1 MSTDLPASVDGPTIA
16 PRGAI
21 RPSEAGPRPFALAVR
36 DAVLQAP
43 DVAGLSAGIL
53 GEIATYLPG
62 DRVAGVRVA
71 DDGVHVHVVLTPAGA
86 ERIPAVAGTVH
97 GAVQHVLRASG
108 AFKASDAPA
117 PGVAIHVHVED
128 VAVTS
133 GGECEERKDER

>member
-1 MSTDLPASVDGPTIA
+1 VSADLPASVDGPTIA

-21 RPSEAGPRPFALAVR
+21 RPSEAGSRPFARAVR

-71 DDGVHVHVVLTPAGA
+71 DDGVHVHVVITTAGA
-86 ERIPAVAGTVH
+86 ERIPAVAGAVH
-97 GAVQHVLRASG
+97 GAVQHVLRKSG
-108 AFKASDAPA
+108 APDAPG
-117 PGVAIHVHVED
+117 PGVAVHVHVED

-133 GGECEERKDER
+133 GGGNESRKDER